1 MLKFILNLV
10 SSLFRQTKIDI
21 AKYPARRIDYG
32 TLNDKQRN
40 AFDSIMAACESGKDT
55 ADIPQLTQAE
65 FDGVIAHIGLHFGS
79 ADICK
84 NIALKRGNTAAI
96 NLELYAQAIAHKAE
110 LDARVDKALATMT
123 EGTAEH
129 KLKQICR
136 WIADNVRYKNGTND
150 PLDLLNKGGMCG
162 AYSMLFYKMATRLDI
177 KAYICY
183 GEADNGLYKGFHAW
197 NMVELDGKAYFYDVT
212 FFDSVTRNSK
222 YLHSVDGWGREC
234 ALNAQK

>member
-1 MLKFILNLV
+1 MLKFILNLI

-32 TLNDKQRN
+32 TMNAQQRN
-40 AFDSIMAACESGKDT
+40 ALDCILSACESGKDT

-79 ADICK
+79 DDICK
-84 NIALKRGNTAAI
+84 NIALKRGNTAAV
-96 NLELYAQAIAHKAE
+96 NLALYEQAKAHKAE

-129 KLKQICR
+129 KLKQICK
-136 WIADNVRYKNGTND
+136 WIANNGSYEYGTNN
-150 PLDLLNKGGMCG
+150 PLDLLNDGGMCG

-177 KAYICY
+177 EAYICY
-183 GEADNGLYKGFHAW
+183 GEADNGKQKGFHAW
-197 NMVELDGKAYFYDVT
+197 NMADGYFYDPT
-212 FFDSVTRNSK
+212 FYDSGRNSK
-222 YLHSVDGWGREC
+222 YLRSKTAWGREYK
-234 ALNAQK
+234 LNEK